1 MGINETVLEMHF
13 HHALMELFRRTLGL
27 GRGKFNFYKYSPQK
41 ECFVG
46 FDQAFVKTD
55 LSPDELFEILKKSAI
70 TRGYSLSTFFVGLF
84 LQYKVVREL
93 RRRSRV
99 TPPQIISNPHY
110 RVSLDTKKNINTGL
124 SQHELL
130 YNLNTNDGALV
141 YYACPMI
148 FDRSE
153 LYEPADLNKL
163 RLADMSTCPSP
174 YLDNDS
180 HFIYFAD
187 PQAEPI
193 WCSEPIE
200 GKALSPNEMVTY
212 ISQQIV
218 LREFRE
224 NQLNLLDILSKVE
237 KEGKVKMLELVHES
251 LTIIYYTE
259 D

>member
-13 HHALMELFRRTLGL
+13 HHALMELFRNTLGL
-27 GRGKFNFYKYSPQK
+27 GRGRFNFYKYSPQK

-55 LSPDELFEILKKSAI
+55 LSPEELFKVLKESAI
-70 TRGYSLSTFFVGLF
+70 NHGYSLSSFFIGLF

-99 TPPQIISNPHY
+99 TPPQILSYPHY
-110 RVSLDTKKNINTGL
+110 RVSLDTKKNINTGF

-130 YNLNTNDGALV
+130 YNLNTNNGALV

-180 HFIYFAD
+180 HFIYFAY

-193 WCSEPIE
+193 WCSEPVE
-200 GKALSPNEMVTY
+200 GKALSPSEMVIY
-212 ISQQIV
+212 ISQQISS
-218 LREFRE
+218 REFKE
-224 NQLNLLDILSKVE
+224 NQLNLLDTLYKVE
-237 KEGKVKMLELVHES
+237 KEGKIKMLELVHES
-251 LTIIYYTE
+251 LTIIYYKE